1 MVLYKKIPNAFVAC
15 LLGLLMGN
23 VVVLLGA
30 CSGSPQSSQPAAED
44 AEIRVGI
51 IAPLRGA
58 YAESIGQPLVN
69 AAELAVRQ
77 VNESGGVLV
86 QGKRYT
92 VKLSIGDSQNNPQV
106 AVQVARKLIA
116 QERVV
121 ALIGMPFSRIAIPV
135 SAVAEAEGIPMI
147 STTSTNPATTAGKAY
162 VFRATFVD
170 PLQAKALARFAFYEM
185 SWQRVAMLY
194 DVASAYNKG
203 LAENFQQEFEALGG
217 EVVAAETYTTDERDW
232 SRQLKAIK
240 QSRAEVLFLPN
251 YAADVVAQV
260 QQAHEHNLTLPLLGS
275 DAWGAMPT
283 TDLALLEGAFY
294 TSHWHPGIANE
305 QAQAFIAAY
314 EQAYQQPLSGDDTAL
329 AYDALHM
336 ILLAMENQGE
346 VSPQAIRDGLA
357 TMDYVGV
364 TGHIVYANSGDPQR
378 SVVLVQ
384 ITEGKDIF
392 YKQVDL

>member
-15 LLGLLMGN
+15 LLGLLLMGS
-23 VVVLLGA
+23 VVVLLSA
-30 CSGSPQSSQPAAED
+30 CGGSPQSSQPAAAD
-44 AEIRVGI
+44 TEIRVGI
-51 IAPLRGA
+51 IAPLWGA

-77 VNESGGVLV
+77 VNENGGVLV

-92 VKLSIGDSQNNPQV
+92 VRLFIEDSQNNPQV

-170 PLQAKALARFAFYEM
+170 PLQAKVLARFAFYEM

-203 LAENFQQEFEALGG
+203 LAENFQQEFETLGG

-240 QSRAEVLFLPN
+240 QS
-251 YAADVVAQV
+251 D
-260 QQAHEHNLTLPLLGS
+260 
-275 DAWGAMPT
+275 
-283 TDLALLEGAFY
+283 
-294 TSHWHPGIANE
+294 IAPRI
-305 QAQAFIAAY
+305 F
-314 EQAYQQPLSGDDTAL
+314 
-329 AYDALHM
+329 
-336 ILLAMENQGE
+336 
-346 VSPQAIRDGLA
+346 
-357 TMDYVGV
+357 
-364 TGHIVYANSGDPQR
+364 
-378 SVVLVQ
+378 
-384 ITEGKDIF
+384 DI
-392 YKQVDL
+392 